1 MDLPR
6 GSVFF
11 LFIGNTFC
19 NKRLCNI
26 SVLRQILIC
35 SSDKRLSDEPFVIVA
50 EADFS
55 LLLPKA
61 ISPVVALGR
70 NKSVLILLI
79 LGFNPLPSDILL
91 YRKILYYIIF
101 NMCAFYTLY

>member
-11 LFIGNTFC
+11 LSNGNTFC
-19 NKRLCNI
+19 NKRLCDI
-26 SVLRQILIC
+26 SVLRQISIC
-35 SSDKRLSDEPFVIVA
+35 SSDEKLSEKLFVIVA

-61 ISPVVALGR
+61 ISCVMALGK
-70 NKSVLILLI
+70 NILVLILLI
-79 LGFNPLPSDILL
+79 LGVNPLPSDILL
-91 YRKILYYIIF
+91 YRKNIDSYNI
-101 NMCAFYTLY
+101 